1 MYYIFMKSTV
11 LLIMILYLLCV
22 WAHQHIGK
30 IQVTEISVAVLI
42 LLIFQNKCI
51 FFIELFYCSFLVQ
64 FFFSIFSFLV
74 KYLRS
79 FKLLG
84 VFYTVDDLYAKG
96 NSFYEFLLKK
106 ESNLS
111 LFKQRYYNQKLKMVA
126 LNRRLI
132 DGMLLKITS
141 ILLQFEQKRNN
152 LIPHCFLHTTFTLQP
167 TIMDLKLIRICFKT
181 SSNNVYPFP
190 TVYTRL

>member
-1 MYYIFMKSTV
+1 MYFFHRI
-11 LLIMILYLLCV
+11 
-22 WAHQHIGK
+22 
-30 IQVTEISVAVLI
+30 I
-42 LLIFQNKCI
+42 LL
-51 FFIELFYCSFLVQ
+51 Q
-64 FFFSIFSFLV
+64 FSCAIFFSIFSFLV

-152 LIPHCFLHTTFTLQP
+152 LIPHCFLHTTFTL
-167 TIMDLKLIRICFKT
+167 
-181 SSNNVYPFP
+181 
-190 TVYTRL
+190 